1 MINVTENRRGNLSIL
16 DNPDTIAR
24 KTHNEDKQT
33 NKLREK
39 KSNTD
44 PHQQPLKETLNYTN
58 KPFAVEK
65 FRVFS

>member
-33 NKLREK
+33 KLREK
-39 KSNTD
+39 RAIRTPPTTVEGDVKL
-44 PHQQPLKETLNYTN
+44 QQ
-58 KPFAVEK
+58 
-65 FRVFS
+65 

>member
-1 MINVTENRRGNLSIL
+1 MLQKTEEATYQYWIIQTQLR
-16 DNPDTIAR
+16 AR
-24 KTHNEDKQT
+24 HITKT
-33 NKLREK
+33 NKQNLGK
-39 KSNTD
+39 KEQYG